1 MKKLKQVTSMI
12 ELEDVRIKSRD
23 GYNLSLLVHETKGAG
38 ACVQI
43 IHGMAEHSGRYI
55 DFAGYLAENGFS
67 VVMSD
72 LRGHG
77 KDAPMLSHISDD
89 KGDELLI
96 TDQQMIT
103 DYINDRFRG
112 LPVYIFAHSMGTII
126 SRVLLQTDS
135 NRYDKAVFSGYV
147 CPIPLSG
154 MACGISCLS
163 RAFKKPRGH
172 SRFLT
177 FLALGPYI
185 MSVKD
190 RKTPH
195 DWLTYERS
203 NVENY
208 INDPL
213 SGVEFTIGSYNALFR
228 LSNKMGKAGEYKNV
242 NKDLNFLL
250 LSGRDDPC
258 AGGDK
263 GRRNSRKVLEDAGFK
278 NISVITYDGMRHEI
292 LNEADKNRVYRDVL
306 DFLNKN

>member
-1 MKKLKQVTSMI
+1 MI
-12 ELEDVRIKSRD
+12 EFEEVKIKGRD
-23 GYNLSLLVHETKGAG
+23 GYSLSLKVYEADNSR
-38 ACVQI
+38 ACVQV
-43 IHGMAEHSGRYI
+43 IHGMAEHSGRYT
-55 DFAGYLAENGFS
+55 DLAGFLAENGYS
-67 VVMSD
+67 VVLSD

-77 KDAPMLSHISDD
+77 KDAPVLSHISDN
-89 KGDELLI
+89 KGDELLLS
-96 TDQQMIT
+96 DQRVIT
-103 DYINDRFRG
+103 DYINDRFDG

-135 NRYDKAVFSGYV
+135 DRYKKAVFSGYV
-147 CPIPLSG
+147 CPIALSSLAYG
-154 MACGISCLS
+154 LS
-163 RAFKKPRGH
+163 RMIRVFKKPTGH

-177 FLALGPYI
+177 SLALGPYI
-185 MSVKD
+185 LSVND

-195 DWLTYERS
+195 DWLSYERS

-228 LSNKMGKAGEYKNV
+228 LSNRMGKAGEYKNV
-242 NKDLNFLL
+242 NKDLKFLL

-263 GRRNSRKVLEDAGFK
+263 GRGNSRKVLEDAGFK

-292 LNEADKNRVYRDVL
+292 LNEADKKRVYRDVL
-306 DFLNKN
+306 EFLNKDL